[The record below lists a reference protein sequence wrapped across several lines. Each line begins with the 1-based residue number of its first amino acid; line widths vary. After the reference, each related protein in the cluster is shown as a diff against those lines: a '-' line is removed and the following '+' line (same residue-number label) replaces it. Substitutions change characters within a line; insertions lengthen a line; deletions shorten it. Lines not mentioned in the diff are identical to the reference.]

1 VIPWPPL
8 IRGTLLRRYQRFLAD
23 VRLDDGRT
31 VTAHCANT
39 GRMTGCAEPGRP
51 VYLSHHPDTRRK
63 LSYSWQLIE
72 MPTSRVGVN
81 TQIPNRLVAES
92 IAAGRVA
99 ELTGYRSVQREASV
113 GRHTRI
119 DLLLRGARRRDCLV
133 EVKNCTLVSDGVA
146 RFPDAVTARGRKH
159 LEALRTAI
167 GQGMRAVIFFLI
179 QRMDARHFE
188 PADAVD
194 PAYGLVLRA
203 AAAAGVEVLAYD
215 VDIDLAA
222 IRLAR
227 RVPCRL

>member
-1 VIPWPPL
+1 MAWPRL
-8 IRGTLLRRYQRFLAD
+8 VRGTLLRRYQRFLAD
-23 VRLDDGRT
+23 VRLDDGRI

-51 VYLSHHPDTRRK
+51 VHLSHHPDTRRK
-63 LSYSWQLIE
+63 LHYSWQLIE
-72 MPTSRVGVN
+72 MPTSTVGVN

-119 DLLLRGARRRDCLV
+119 DLLLQGPQRRDCLV

-159 LEALRTAI
+159 LGELQAAV
-167 GQGMRAVIFFLI
+167 GQGVRAVIFFLI
-179 QRMDARHFE
+179 QRMDARVFE

-194 PAYGLVLRA
+194 PAYGAALRE
-203 AAAAGVEVLAYD
+203 AAAAGVEALAYD
-215 VDIDLAA
+215 VHIDLAA